1 MHILLVK
8 IFISSFD
15 CEQEVY
21 HMRKSNQLLIVLFLF
36 VFIFA
41 ACGTSDETPSETSTE
56 SETEELTLT
65 LEELEMYDGTNGNP
79 AYVAV
84 DGEIYDVSDSSF
96 WKEGAHNGFQAGRD
110 LTEAI
115 KNESPHGVKNLER
128 VPKVGRIVD

>member
-1 MHILLVK
+1 MHILLMK

-21 HMRKSNQLLIVLFLF
+21 HMRKSNQLLIALFLF
-36 VFIFA
+36 IFIFA
-41 ACGTSDETPSETSTE
+41 ACGISNETPSETPTE

-65 LEELEMYDGTNGNP
+65 LEELEMYDGTDGNP

-84 DGEIYDVSDSSF
+84 DGEIYDVTDSSF
-96 WKEGAHNGFQAGRD
+96 WKEGSHNGFQAGRD
-110 LTEAI
+110 LTDAI

>member
-21 HMRKSNQLLIVLFLF
+21 HMRKSNQLLIALFLF

-41 ACGTSDETPSETSTE
+41 ACGTSDETP

-84 DGEIYDVSDSSF
+84 DGEIYDVTDSSF
-96 WKEGAHNGFQAGRD
+96 WKEGSHNGFQAGRD